1 MFNYNTTSKQQNDI
15 YFHLPCIIISV
26 VTRTLCTN
34 FTLLMLILCNKNA
47 NYKVY
52 PTRNTLHVT
61 FMYHAIIIDLHAL
74 HNMHVVML
82 MYMNVS
88 CNMHGFGTFSR
99 EFVKRGIRNNG
110 IAE

>member
-1 MFNYNTTSKQQNDI
+1 MYV
-15 YFHLPCIIISV
+15 HM
-26 VTRTLCTN
+26 TLDSQK
-34 FTLLMLILCNKNA
+34 NKC
-47 NYKVY
+47 

-88 CNMHGFGTFSR
+88 CNMHGFGTFSMH
-99 EFVKRGIRNNG
+99 VTCMQHDYKH
-110 IAE
+110 

>member
-1 MFNYNTTSKQQNDI
+1 MVL
-15 YFHLPCIIISV
+15 HSV
-26 VTRTLCTN
+26 PRGWSPGLQFRIEYVNVIFPKYDFLHDN
-34 FTLLMLILCNKNA
+34 
-47 NYKVY
+47 

-88 CNMHGFGTFSR
+88 CNRVSGKAGH
-99 EFVKRGIRNNG
+99 E
-110 IAE
+110 